1 MHIGFDKKGP
11 QMDICALAQACATG
25 IACGGFEALG
35 AALSAATIK
44 LFKLL
49 SDKMNYDEQNIELRA
64 LTELAQ
70 PDQFAEK
77 ANNLAREDKAFRLLL
92 KEWSALATEHAK
104 SSQDIAMHHI
114 SNSNIA
120 NGVSGSNITITQT
133 VDGVVG
139 NER

>member
-1 MHIGFDKKGP
+1 
-11 QMDICALAQACATG
+11 MDICALAQACATG

-44 LFKLL
+44 LFELF
-49 SDKMNYDEQNIELRA
+49 SDKMNYDEQNIKLRA
-64 LTELAQ
+64 IAELAQ

-77 ANNLAREDKAFRLLL
+77 ANNLAGEDEAFQLLL
-92 KEWSALATEHAK
+92 KEWSTLATEYAK

-120 NGVSGSNITITQT
+120 NGVNGSNITITQSF
-133 VDGVVG
+133 GGAVG